1 MRRIVV
7 ALGGVMVLVMTFA
20 GCSTTLGDLPLPGTG
35 VEGETIVV
43 EADFDEALNLATG
56 AVVKVDGVDSGRV
69 QDVSVVDFRA
79 RVRMLV
85 QTGAELREGAT
96 ARLRYT
102 TPLGELF
109 VDVTN
114 AERGAP
120 LADGARL
127 PQRDTS
133 TAPTVEDALA
143 QASLLVNGGGLAQLQ
158 TVTEELRGALE
169 GREDRAV
176 SVLDRT
182 LDVLDQVDAATGD
195 VDRALRSLDS
205 VSRTL
210 RQRRETINGVL
221 RDVRPAAR
229 VLRRATPRLVELLS
243 EVESFAEVADDTV
256 RRTREDLLSALR
268 QAGPVLETLAGTR
281 GEYADSLR
289 ALVRLAEEL
298 DGVAPGDYL
307 NLSFDLRL
315 TALSGGL
322 PGLPILGDL
331 LDDLLGG
338 LVTAL
343 LGEEGLV
350 DGLLDDLLGGLLGR
364 AGGAR

>member
-1 MRRIVV
+1 MQVPRKQHRRRRLN
-7 ALGGVMVLVMTFA
+7 LGGSENSCVRHQAHHKDHVW
-20 GCSTTLGDLPLPGTG
+20 SY
-35 VEGETIVV
+35 
-43 EADFDEALNLATG
+43 DF
-56 AVVKVDGVDSGRV
+56 V
-69 QDVSVVDFRA
+69 QDRTHAGKVFRILCVIDEFTRECLA
-79 RVRMLV
+79 IRVER
-85 QTGAELREGAT
+85 
-96 ARLRYT
+96 RLNFRDVLDT
-102 TPLGELF
+102 LGELF

-229 VLRRATPRLVELLS
+229 VLRRSTPRLVELLS